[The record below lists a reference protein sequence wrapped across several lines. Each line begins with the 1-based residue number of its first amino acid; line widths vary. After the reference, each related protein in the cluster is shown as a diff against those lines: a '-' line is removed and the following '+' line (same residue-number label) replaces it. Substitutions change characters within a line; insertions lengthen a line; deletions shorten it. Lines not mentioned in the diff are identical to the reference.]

1 MSGGPE
7 QSWLT
12 PTLLFFHLLS
22 TEVELSHRRR
32 QRDVYLRKKNVE
44 QYQSRLDLNGGRQRL
59 FLKQPQ
65 KCKQDMAHSRVKLME
80 EAGALR
86 AT

>member
-32 QRDVYLRKKNVE
+32 QRDVYLVKRMGFPGGSVVKNW
-44 QYQSRLDLNGGRQRL
+44 
-59 FLKQPQ
+59 
-65 KCKQDMAHSRVKLME
+65 
-80 EAGALR
+80 
-86 AT
+86 